1 MSQNQTALII
11 GAHSDM
17 ARAIANQLA
26 SEGYNLQLAARNAQA
41 RLARS
46 ATDLILRHQGEVNCL
61 ELDVAATD
69 SHADFIEQLTPL
81 PDVVV
86 CVAGVMPDQQS
97 AEQDYALAK
106 LMIDTNYAGVVSL
119 FEGLAPRMA
128 SRGTGC
134 LVGISSV
141 AGDRGRQKN
150 YIYGST
156 KAALTTYLSGLRNRL
171 ASKGVHVITVKPGFV
186 NTAMTEGMDLPEKL
200 TAEASEVA
208 LDISKAIQKQRNII
222 YSKPIWRLVM
232 LVIKHIPEFIFK
244 KLDI

>member
-1 MSQNQTALII
+1 MSQPQTALII

-26 SEGYNLQLAARNAQA
+26 SEGYNLQLAARDAEA

-46 ATDLILRHQGEVNCL
+46 TTDLILRHQCEVSNL
-61 ELDVAATD
+61 ELDVTATD
-69 SHADFIEQLTPL
+69 THAAFIAALPTL

-86 CVAGVMPDQQS
+86 CVAGVMPEQVD
-97 AEQDYALAK
+97 AEKDFALSKA
-106 LMIDTNYAGVVSL
+106 MIDTNFAGIVSL
-119 FEGLAPRMA
+119 FELLATAMET
-128 SRGTGC
+128 RGSGC

-141 AGDRGRQKN
+141 AGDRGRKKN
-150 YIYGST
+150 YIYGAT
-156 KAALTTYLSGLRNRL
+156 KAALSTYLSGLRNRL
-171 ASKGVHVITVKPGFV
+171 ADKGVHVITVKPGFV

-200 TAEASEVA
+200 TAEPAEVA
-208 LDISKAIQKQRNII
+208 ADISKAIQKQRNII
-222 YSKPIWRLVM
+222 YSKPIWLLVM